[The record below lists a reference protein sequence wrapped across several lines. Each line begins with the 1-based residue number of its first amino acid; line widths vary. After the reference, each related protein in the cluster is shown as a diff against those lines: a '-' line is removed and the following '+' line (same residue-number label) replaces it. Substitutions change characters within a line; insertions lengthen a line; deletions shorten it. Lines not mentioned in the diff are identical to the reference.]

1 MLMAVKNQ
9 IKVVFLSI
17 KYSLMM
23 QMLNKVTFITNIIF
37 MIINNATFVIQW
49 LVLFNIKD
57 NIGGFGLSEVLL
69 LWGIASSSYGIAH
82 IFFDEAFEMSKLIIN
97 GKLDTFLVQPK
108 DVLLSVITSKSKV
121 SAIGDLIYGYI
132 IFFIY
137 GFTIKNFLL
146 FTMFIIV
153 GGIVIAEVAV
163 IFNSLCFW
171 FVKGDI
177 LSDTVS
183 SAMVNF
189 ATYPETIF
197 KNSVR
202 FILYTL
208 IPVGIST
215 YLPLRTII
223 EFNFINILIS
233 LGATIFLG
241 LIAYKIFY
249 LGLKRY
255 SSSNL
260 MSSRI

>member
-1 MLMAVKNQ
+1 MLTEVKNQ
-9 IKVVFLSI
+9 IKVIFLSI

-37 MIINNATFVIQW
+37 MIINNATFIVQW

-57 NIGGFGLSEVLL
+57 NIGGFSFKEVIL
-69 LWGIASSSYGIAH
+69 LWGIASGSYGIAH
-82 IFFDEAFEMSKLIIN
+82 MFFEEAFNMSKLIIN
-97 GKLDTFLVQPK
+97 GKIDTFLVQPK
-108 DVLLSVITSKSKV
+108 DVLLSIITSKSKV

-132 IFFIY
+132 VFFIY
-137 GFTIKNFLL
+137 GFTLKNFLL
-146 FTMFIIV
+146 FTLFIIV

-171 FVKGDI
+171 FVRADI
-177 LSDTVS
+177 LGDTIS
-183 SAMVNF
+183 NSMINF

-202 FILYTL
+202 ILLYTL

-215 YLPLRTII
+215 YLPLKTII
-223 EFNFINILIS
+223 NFNFINLIIV
-233 LGATIFLG
+233 LGATFLFG
-241 LIAYKIFY
+241 IIAYKIFY
-249 LGLKRY
+249 SGLKRY

-260 MSSRI
+260 MASRI